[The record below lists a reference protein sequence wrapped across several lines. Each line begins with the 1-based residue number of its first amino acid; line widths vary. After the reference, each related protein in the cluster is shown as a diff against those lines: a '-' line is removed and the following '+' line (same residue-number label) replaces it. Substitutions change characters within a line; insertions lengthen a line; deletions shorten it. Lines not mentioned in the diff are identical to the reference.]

1 MAGGGSPMHW
11 LAFVRE
17 GRWGMVALQGFMF
30 LLVAVTALLPAPGGE
45 WAASLWLS
53 LVPVLVG
60 AAGVLS
66 TGRSLDGSL
75 TPSPV
80 PNGEGMVAA
89 GLYRW
94 VRHPMY
100 TALDVIC
107 LGVAVG
113 SGKWTCYLAVAALC
127 VFFEVKTRAEERY
140 LRDAYPGYAEYAAR
154 TGKFLPGI
162 GRARA

>member
-1 MAGGGSPMHW
+1 MMAEPAPRRW
-11 LAFVRE
+11 RALLRD
-17 GRWGMVALQGFMF
+17 GRWGMVALQGVLF
-30 LLVAVTALLPAPGGE
+30 LAVAVTAILPAPGGT
-45 WAASLWLS
+45 WPTSLAIS
-53 LVPVLVG
+53 LALVLVG
-60 AAGVLS
+60 AAGVLW
-66 TGRSLDGSL
+66 TGRSLGGSL

-94 VRHPMY
+94 MRHPMY

-113 SGKWTCYLAVAALC
+113 SGKWTCYVAVAALC
-127 VFFEVKTRAEERY
+127 AFFEVKTRAEEGY
-140 LRDAYPGYAEYAAR
+140 LREAYPGYATYAAR